1 MARIIVTD
9 LTKFNN
15 QGILCTAGIDTE
27 TGECVRPMPY
37 LHTDKCKELNILP
50 GAILLGELTKPQ
62 ESRAPHIE
70 NVNYQRLNF
79 AGYCSIEEFYEVL
92 INSEVEGVQNGFEVE
107 LDQGEKCIAEDAH
120 PARSLITIRVEPREV
135 QLVEDQYK
143 ANKMR
148 IHFVDSNGSRFSYIS
163 VTDLGFSTY
172 AEHYSRKDCN
182 YEAVNRL
189 IHDQEEVVL
198 RVGLSQF
205 YRAPDGR
212 EGYWLQ
218 INGIY
223 SFPNYFEVAR
233 RYE

>member
-9 LTKFNN
+9 LTRFNN
-15 QGILCTAGIDTE
+15 RGILCTAGIDTE

-37 LHTDKCKELNILP
+37 LHADKCKELNILP
-50 GAILLGELTKPQ
+50 GAILTGELTMPQ
-62 ESRAPHIE
+62 GISAPHIE
-70 NVNYQRLNF
+70 SVNYQRLNF
-79 AGYCSIEEFYEVL
+79 SGHCSIEEFYEVL
-92 INSEVEGVQNGFEVE
+92 SNSEVEGVQNGFEVE
-107 LDQGEKCIAEDAH
+107 LDQGEKCIPDAAH
-120 PARSLITIRVEPREV
+120 PARSLITIRVEPKEV
-135 QLVEDQYK
+135 QLVEDEYK

-148 IHFVDSNGSRFSYIS
+148 IHFTDSKGRRFNYIS
-163 VTDLGFSTY
+163 ITDLGFSTY
-172 AEHYSRKDCN
+172 AEHYSQNDCN
-182 YEAVNRL
+182 YDAVNGL
-189 IHDQEEVVL
+189 IHDQEEIFL

-205 YRAPDGR
+205 FKAPDGR